1 MMDDMIRGLDDS
13 QAVRV
18 LTTFAR
24 VRLRAGGVAETEWTP
39 ELDRA
44 LRQDFPAEADA
55 GRAASVSEGDLA
67 RQALLLL
74 ADDPQ
79 NREALAA
86 LIEGPP
92 PESFSRGRRGRP
104 HHRRAGGAPDPRALR
119 AGQGRE
125 DPHQDREEA
134 DPGQPA
140 EGSRA
145 EAAWFFL
152 TNVSEDRAVHRHS
165 PHDRH
170 MSEQSNING
179 VPRLF
184 GDRVRHSVRKA
195 NSTVC
200 YGMPLCHLVSVRD
213 RQPHDVL
220 TADLG
225 CRLTTQLAAL
235 LNLRRSTR
243 EPSGRT

>member
-44 LRQDFPAEADA
+44 LRQDFPAKADA

-79 NREALAA
+79 NREALTA

-92 PESFSRGRRGRP
+92 P
-104 HHRRAGGAPDPRALR
+104 D
-119 AGQGRE
+119 
-125 DPHQDREEA
+125 
-134 DPGQPA
+134 
-140 EGSRA
+140 
-145 EAAWFFL
+145 
-152 TNVSEDRAVHRHS
+152 
-165 PHDRH
+165 
-170 MSEQSNING
+170 
-179 VPRLF
+179 
-184 GDRVRHSVRKA
+184 K
-195 NSTVC
+195 
-200 YGMPLCHLVSVRD
+200 Y
-213 RQPHDVL
+213 
-220 TADLG
+220 
-225 CRLTTQLAAL
+225 
-235 LNLRRSTR
+235 
-243 EPSGRT
+243 

>member
-1 MMDDMIRGLDDS
+1 MIDDMIRGLDDS

-92 PESFSRGRRGRP
+92 PQSFEVVSTV
-104 HHRRAGGAPDPRALR
+104 ALLAATLVVLQTHVLFER
-119 AGQGRE
+119 
-125 DPHQDREEA
+125 DRDGKIHIKIEKKPTR
-134 DPGQPA
+134 DSLLKDLVQK
-140 EGSRA
+140 
-145 EAAWFFL
+145 
-152 TNVSEDRAVHRHS
+152 
-165 PHDRH
+165 
-170 MSEQSNING
+170 
-179 VPRLF
+179 LF
-184 GDRVRHSVRKA
+184 GFFSP
-195 NSTVC
+195 T
-200 YGMPLCHLVSVRD
+200 
-213 RQPHDVL
+213 
-220 TADLG
+220 
-225 CRLTTQLAAL
+225 
-235 LNLRRSTR
+235 
-243 EPSGRT
+243 